1 MGCGPDD
8 SGGDAVYA
16 LHLGMGC
23 WAELLLLSNKSPVV
37 CVGASTRLITIVRWG
52 LGALESDRCS
62 LSLGSLTRS
71 VTLGT

>member
-1 MGCGPDD
+1 MTLEAMLCMHRTWVWVAGQSCSCYRTKVG
-8 SGGDAVYA
+8 
-16 LHLGMGC
+16 
-23 WAELLLLSNKSPVV
+23 V
-37 CVGASTRLITIVRWG
+37 CVGASTQLITIVRWG